1 MKVTL
6 FDFQKDALND
16 LRKAL
21 VKARQGAS
29 SDDQH
34 VVAFSAATGS
44 GKTIIM
50 TALFEAI
57 LDEPD
62 DQLAWP
68 LDWTPQ
74 PDAVI
79 LWVSDM
85 PELNEQTKLKI
96 ESKSDRVYRVNQLI
110 TIDAHFDA
118 PRLDGG
124 RIYFIN
130 TQKLAINQPLT
141 NRGDGRQHLIWET
154 LTNTALAIPD
164 RFYVVIDEAHRGMTS
179 GKGAQAAQ
187 TLMQRFLLGYPEV
200 GLVKM
205 PLVVGVSATP
215 KRFLDLLAH
224 AEHTITTHTVA
235 VPPEEVRKSGLLKD
249 RILIHHPETA
259 TTAEMALLEEAARR
273 WGQMTVAWSS
283 YCNDEK
289 EQTVW
294 PVLVVQVENGTDRL
308 LTKTDLGAAL
318 TVIESAI
325 GRRLNE
331 GEVAHAMHDTGD
343 LDVGGR
349 RVRKV
354 EASRIDGDKNIGVV
368 FFKSSLSTGW
378 DCPRAE
384 VMMSFRRAE
393 DHTYIAQL
401 LGRMV
406 RTPLARRIE
415 KDAALNDVHLFLPYF
430 DTSAVESVVASLHN
444 AEDVPPS
451 ETGSS
456 RKLVVLKRREGTEA
470 IFMALDEV
478 VTYRVNAA
486 RAQNPLRRYMAISR
500 SLTIDEIDEEA
511 WGAAKRQIVE
521 WMGLRIDAIK
531 VAGQFDAAA
540 NAINKVGLRTLAVNN
555 GTGVAEPTADYYIDA
570 SGVDIDRLFE
580 EAGRAFSHGLQME
593 YWRAHADRDA
603 LEVKVEAIVLACNPS
618 AMATLEAFAELAF
631 DALYDQ
637 HKKAIS
643 KLKEQ
648 RRANYEKLRLA
659 TAKPNVVPWHL
670 PVSIDFKREQTDP
683 LWERHLYVENN
694 GQFRAD
700 LGSWEASVLKEELAK
715 TEVVGWLRNV
725 DRKPWSL
732 EIPYE
737 TGGDVRPMFPDL
749 VVVRKVGDEFAIDI
763 LEPHDPSLSDN
774 FEKAVGLAKFA
785 DKHGAMFGRIQL
797 IRKQSSACGEHF
809 VRLEINQAATI
820 KKLLLITSNP
830 QLDDLFAKCAS
841 GGGTQA

>member
-1 MKVTL
+1 MKVSL
-6 FDFQKDALND
+6 FDFQRDALHL
-16 LRKAL
+16 LRDKILA
-21 VKARQGAS
+21 ARKFAS
-29 SDDQH
+29 SQQPQAI
-34 VVAFSAATGS
+34 AFSAPTGS
-44 GKTIIM
+44 GKTIMM

-57 LDEPD
+57 LDQPD
-62 DQLAWP
+62 DELAWP
-68 LDWTPQ
+68 LDWEPQ
-74 PDAVI
+74 SDAVI

-96 ESKSDRVYRVNQLI
+96 ESKSNKVYRVNQLI

-130 TQKLAINQPLT
+130 TQKLAVNQPLT

-164 RFYVVIDEAHRGMTS
+164 RFYVVIDEAHRGMTA
-179 GKGAQAAQ
+179 GRGAQAAQ
-187 TLMQRFLLGYPEV
+187 TLMQRFVLGYPEV

-205 PLVVGVSATP
+205 PLVIGVSATP
-215 KRFLDLLAH
+215 KRFMDLLEH
-224 AEHTITTHTVA
+224 APRTIHKIA
-235 VPPEEVRKSGLLKD
+235 IPADEVRKSGLLKD
-249 RILIHHPETA
+249 RILIHHPEAA

-273 WGQMTVAWSS
+273 WGQMTTAWGA
-283 YCNDEK
+283 YCKDEQ
-289 EQTVW
+289 EQVVW
-294 PVLVVQVENGTDRL
+294 PVLVVQVENGSDRQ
-308 LTKTDLGAAL
+308 LTRTDLGDAL

-343 LDVGGR
+343 LDIGGR

-354 EASRIDGDKNIGVV
+354 DASRIDADKNIGVV
-368 FFKSSLSTGW
+368 FFKTSLSTGW

-430 DTSAVESVVASLHN
+430 DTQAVESVVASLHN
-444 AEDVPPS
+444 AEDVPPA

-456 RKLVVLKRREGTEA
+456 RNLVVLKRRDGTED
-470 IFMALDEV
+470 IFAELDGLI
-478 VTYRVNAA
+478 TYRVNAA
-486 RAQNPLRRYMAISR
+486 RAQSPLRRYMAIAR
-500 SLTIDEIDEEA
+500 SLTTDEIDDDT
-511 WGAAKRQIVE
+511 WDVAKRQIVE
-521 WMGLRIDAIK
+521 WMGQRIAAIK
-531 VAGQFDAAA
+531 DAGQFNAAA
-540 NAINKVGLRTLAVNN
+540 KAITQVGLRTLAVQN
-555 GTGVAEPTADYYIDA
+555 GTGVSEPAADYHIDA
-570 SGVDIDRLFE
+570 SDVDIDRLFE
-580 EAGRAFSHGLQME
+580 EAGRAFSHGLQMD

-603 LEVKVEAIVLACNPS
+603 LEVKVEAIVLARN
-618 AMATLEAFAELAF
+618 AAEMAKLEAQAEAAF

-637 HKKAIS
+637 HKKAIF

-659 TAKPNVVPWHL
+659 TAQPNEVPWHL
-670 PVSIDFKREQTDP
+670 PAAIDFKRLPTDP
-683 LWERHLYVENN
+683 LWERHLYVEAN
-694 GQFRAD
+694 GQFRAE
-700 LGSWEASVLKEELAK
+700 LGTWEAAVLKEELAK
-715 TEVVGWLRNV
+715 PEVVGWLRNL

-732 EIPYE
+732 EIPYAS
-737 TGGDVRPMFPDL
+737 GGDVRPMFPDL
-749 VVVRKVGDEFAIDI
+749 VVVRKSGSEFAIDI

-785 DKHGAMFGRIQL
+785 EKHGALFGRIQL
-797 IRKQSSACGEHF
+797 IRKQSSAGGEHF
-809 VRLEINQAATI
+809 ARLEINQAATI

-830 QLDDLFAKCAS
+830 QLDELFEAAS
-841 GGGTQA
+841 K

>member
-1 MKVTL
+1 MKVSL
-6 FDFQKDALND
+6 FDFQKDALHL
-16 LRKAL
+16 LRDKIVA
-21 VKARQGAS
+21 ARKFAS
-29 SDDQH
+29 SDNPQAI
-34 VVAFSAATGS
+34 AFSAPTGS
-44 GKTIIM
+44 GKTIMM

-57 LDEPD
+57 LDQPD
-62 DQLAWP
+62 DELAWP
-68 LDWTPQ
+68 LDWVPQ
-74 PDAVI
+74 SDAVI

-96 ESKSDRVYRVNQLI
+96 ESKSNKVYRVNQLI
-110 TIDAHFDA
+110 TIDSHFDA
-118 PRLDGG
+118 PRLEGG

-130 TQKLAINQPLT
+130 TQKLAVNQPLT

-154 LTNTALAIPD
+154 LTNTAQAAPD
-164 RFYVVIDEAHRGMTS
+164 RFYVVIDEAHRGMTA
-179 GKGAQAAQ
+179 GRGAQAAQ
-187 TLMQRFLLGYPEV
+187 TLMQRFLLGHPEV

-205 PLVVGVSATP
+205 PLVLGVSATP
-215 KRFLDLLAH
+215 KRFMDLLEH
-224 AEHTITTHTVA
+224 APHTIHKIA
-235 VPPEEVRKSGLLKD
+235 IPAEEVRKSGLLKD
-249 RILIHHPETA
+249 RILIHHPEAA

-273 WGQMTVAWSS
+273 WGQMTTAWGA
-283 YCNDEK
+283 YCK
-289 EQTVW
+289 EEQEQVVW
-294 PVLVVQVENGTDRL
+294 PVLVVQVENGSDRQ
-308 LTKTDLGAAL
+308 LTRTDLGAAL

-331 GEVAHAMHDTGD
+331 GEVVHAMHDTGD
-343 LDVGGR
+343 LDIGGR

-354 EASRIDGDKNIGVV
+354 DASRIDADKNIGVV
-368 FFKSSLSTGW
+368 FFKTSLSTGW

-430 DTSAVESVVASLHN
+430 DTDAVNSVVVSLHN
-444 AEDVPPS
+444 AEDVPPA

-456 RKLVVLKRREGTEA
+456 RHLVVLKRREATDD
-470 IFMALDEV
+470 IFAALDQV

-486 RAQNPLRRYMAISR
+486 RAQSPLRRYMAISR
-500 SLTIDEIDEEA
+500 SLTMDEIDEDT
-511 WGAAKRQIVE
+511 WDAAKHQIVD
-521 WMGLRIDAIK
+521 WMGQRIVAIK
-531 VAGQFDAAA
+531 AAGQFDAAA
-540 NAINKVGLRTLAVNN
+540 KAITQVGLRTLAVNN
-555 GTGVAEPTADYYIDA
+555 GTGATEPAPDYHIDA
-570 SGVDIDRLFE
+570 SDIDIDRLFE
-580 EAGRAFSHGLQME
+580 EAGRIFSHSLQMD

-603 LEVKVEAIVLACNPS
+603 QDVKVEAIVLART
-618 AMATLEAFAELAF
+618 AAEMAGLEARAEAAF

-659 TAKPNVVPWHL
+659 TAKPNEVPWNL
-670 PVSIDFKREQTDP
+670 PEAIDFKRLPTDP
-683 LWERHLYVENN
+683 LWERHLYVGSN
-694 GQFRAD
+694 GQFRAE
-700 LGSWEASVLKEELAK
+700 LGSWEAGVLKEELLRPD
-715 TEVVGWLRNV
+715 VVGWLRNL

-749 VVVRKVGDEFAIDI
+749 VVVRKVDSEYFIDI
-763 LEPHDPSLSDN
+763 LEPHDPSLADN

-785 DKHGAMFGRIQL
+785 DKHGGLFGRIQL
-797 IRKQSSACGEHF
+797 IRKQSSAGGEHF
-809 VRLEINQAATI
+809 ARLEINQSATI

-830 QLDDLFAKCAS
+830 QLDELFAAV
-841 GGGTQA
+841 

>member
-1 MKVTL
+1 MKFTL
-6 FDFQKDALND
+6 FDFQKDALSD
-16 LRKAL
+16 LRNAL
-21 VKARQGAS
+21 VKARRGVS

-34 VVAFSAATGS
+34 VVSFSAATGS
-44 GKTIIM
+44 GKTIMM

-68 LDWTPQ
+68 LDWAPQ

-96 ESKSDRVYRVNQLI
+96 ESTSDKVYRVNQLI

-118 PRLDGG
+118 QRLDGG

-130 TQKLAINQPLT
+130 TQKLAVNQPLT
-141 NRGDGRQHLIWET
+141 NRGDGRQYLIWET
-154 LTNTALAIPD
+154 LTNTARAIPD

-179 GKGAQAAQ
+179 GRGAQAAQ

-205 PLVVGVSATP
+205 PLVIGVSATP
-215 KRFLDLLAH
+215 KRFQDLIAQ
-224 AEHTITTHTVA
+224 AEHTVTTHKVV

-249 RILIHHPETA
+249 RILIHHPEAT

-273 WGQMTVAWSS
+273 WAQMTQTWGA
-283 YCNDEK
+283 YCEDENEK
-289 EQTVW
+289 TVW
-294 PVLVVQVENGTDRL
+294 PVLVVQVENGSDRE
-308 LTKTDLGAAL
+308 LTRTDLAAAL

-325 GRRLNE
+325 GRRLHE

-354 EASRIDGDKNIGVV
+354 EASRIDADKSVGVV
-368 FFKSSLSTGW
+368 FFKTSLSTGW

-430 DTSAVESVVASLHN
+430 DTGAVETVVASLHN
-444 AEDVPPS
+444 AEDVPPA

-456 RKLVVLKRREGTEA
+456 RKLVILKRREGA
-470 IFMALDEV
+470 DDIFAALDEL

-486 RAQNPLRRYMAISR
+486 RAQSPLRRYMAISR
-500 SLTIDEIDEEA
+500 SLTIDEIDEDT
-511 WGAAKRQIVE
+511 WDTAKRQIVE
-521 WMGLRIDAIK
+521 WMGQRIAAIK
-531 VAGQFDAAA
+531 AAGQFDAAA
-540 NAINKVGLRTLAVNN
+540 KAVTQVDLRTLVFNN
-555 GTGVAEPTADYYIDA
+555 GTGATAPDPAKYTVGA
-570 SGVDIDRLFE
+570 SDVDIDRLFE

-603 LEVKVEAIVLACNPS
+603 LEVKVEAIVLARNAPEV
-618 AMATLEAFAELAF
+618 AVLETLADAAF
-631 DALYDQ
+631 DALYDK
-637 HKKAIS
+637 HKRAIYR
-643 KLKEQ
+643 LNEQ
-648 RRANYEKLRLA
+648 RRTRYEKLRLA
-659 TAKPNVVPWHL
+659 TARPNEVPWHM
-670 PVSIDFKREQTDP
+670 PASIDFKRLPTDP
-683 LWERHLYVENN
+683 LWERHLYIESN
-694 GQFRAD
+694 GQFRAE
-700 LGSWEASVLKEELAK
+700 LGSWEADVLREELN
-715 TEVVGWLRNV
+715 TPEVVGWLRNL

-749 VVVRKVGDEFAIDI
+749 VVVRKVGGDYVVDI
-763 LEPHDPSLSDN
+763 LEPHDHSLADN

-785 DKHGAMFGRIQL
+785 ERHGALFGRIQL
-797 IRKQSSACGEHF
+797 IRKQSSSGGERY
-809 VRLEINQAATI
+809 VRLEVNKQETIQA
-820 KKLLLITSNP
+820 LLPITSNP
-830 QLDDLFAKCAS
+830 LLDALFDRLGS
-841 GGGTQA
+841 

>member
-21 VKARQGAS
+21 VKARQGVS

-44 GKTIIM
+44 GKTIMM

-68 LDWTPQ
+68 LDWVPQ

-130 TQKLAINQPLT
+130 TQKLAVNQPLT

-154 LTNTALAIPD
+154 LTNTARAIPD

-187 TLMQRFLLGYPEV
+187 TLMQRFLLGHPDS

-205 PLVVGVSATP
+205 PMVIGVSATP
-215 KRFLDLLAH
+215 RRFLDLIAA
-224 AEHTITTHTVA
+224 AEHSVTTHKVA
-235 VPPEEVRKSGLLKD
+235 VPAEEVRKSGLLKD

-273 WGQMTVAWSS
+273 WGQMTTSWSA
-283 YCNDEK
+283 YCYEENEK
-289 EQTVW
+289 FVW
-294 PVLVVQVENGTDRL
+294 PVLVVQVENGSDRQ

-331 GEVAHAMHDTGD
+331 GEVVHAMHDTGD
-343 LDVGGR
+343 LDIGGR

-354 EASRIDGDKNIGVV
+354 DASRIDADKNIGVV
-368 FFKSSLSTGW
+368 FFKTSLSTGW

-430 DTSAVESVVASLHN
+430 DTNAVKSVVASLHN
-444 AEDVPPS
+444 AEDVPPA

-456 RKLVVLKRREGTEA
+456 HNLVILKRREGTED
-470 IFMALDEV
+470 IFNSLVET

-486 RAQNPLRRYMAISR
+486 RAQSPLRRLMAISR
-500 SLTIDEIDEEA
+500 SLTLDEIDDRA
-511 WGAAKRQIVE
+511 WAVAKRQIVE
-521 WMGLRIDAIK
+521 WMGERIIAIK
-531 VAGQFDAAA
+531 TADQFNVSA
-540 NAINKVGLRTLAVNN
+540 NTITQVGLRTLTVNN
-555 GTGVAEPTADYYIDA
+555 GTGIAEPTADYNIDA
-570 SGVDIDRLFE
+570 TSVDIDRLFE
-580 EAGRAFSHGLQME
+580 EAGRVFSNGLQME
-593 YWRAHADRDA
+593 YWRTNAERDA
-603 LEVKVEAIVLACNPS
+603 QEVKVEVIVLARNS
-618 AMATLEAFAELAF
+618 AEMAALESKAESAF
-631 DALYDQ
+631 DNLYDL
-637 HKKAIS
+637 HKKAIYQ
-643 KLKEQ
+643 LKEQ
-648 RRANYEKLRLA
+648 RRSSYDKLRLA
-659 TAKPNVVPWHL
+659 TAKPTEVPWHL
-670 PVSIDFKREQTDP
+670 PASIDFKRQQTDP
-683 LWERHLYVENN
+683 VWERHLYVENN
-694 GQFRAD
+694 GLFRAE
-700 LGSWEASVLKEELAK
+700 LGSWEAEVLKEELAK
-715 TEVVGWLRNV
+715 PDVVGWLRNL
-725 DRKPWSL
+725 DRKLWSL

-737 TGGDVRPMFPDL
+737 TGGSVRPMFPDL
-749 VVVRKVGDEFAIDI
+749 VVVRKVGCKFEIDI

-785 DKHGAMFGRIQL
+785 EKHGAQFGRIQL
-797 IRKQSSACGEHF
+797 IRKMTSAGGEHF
-809 VRLEINQAATI
+809 ARLEINQTAMI
-820 KKLLLITSNP
+820 KKLLLINGNP
-830 QLDDLFAKCAS
+830 QLDDLFKNHS
-841 GGGTQA
+841 

>member
-21 VKARQGAS
+21 VKARQGVS

-44 GKTIIM
+44 GKTIMM

-68 LDWTPQ
+68 LDWVPQ

-130 TQKLAINQPLT
+130 TQKLAVNQPLT

-154 LTNTALAIPD
+154 LTNTARAIPD
-164 RFYVVIDEAHRGMTS
+164 RFYVVIDEAHRGMIS
-179 GKGAQAAQ
+179 GRGAQAAQ
-187 TLMQRFLLGYPEV
+187 TLMQRFLLGHPDS

-205 PLVVGVSATP
+205 PMVIGVSATP
-215 KRFLDLLAH
+215 RRFLDLIAA
-224 AEHTITTHTVA
+224 AEHSVTTHKVA
-235 VPPEEVRKSGLLKD
+235 VPAEEVRKSGLLKD

-273 WGQMTVAWSS
+273 WGQMTTSWST
-283 YCNDEK
+283 YCHEEN
-289 EQTVW
+289 EQFVW
-294 PVLVVQVENGTDRL
+294 PVLVVQVENGSDRQ

-331 GEVAHAMHDTGD
+331 GEVVHAMHDTGD
-343 LDVGGR
+343 LDIGGR

-354 EASRIDGDKNIGVV
+354 DASRIDADKNIGVV
-368 FFKSSLSTGW
+368 FFKTSLSTGW

-430 DTSAVESVVASLHN
+430 DTNAVKSVVASLHN
-444 AEDVPPS
+444 AEDVPPA

-456 RKLVVLKRREGTEA
+456 HNLVILKRREGTED
-470 IFMALDEV
+470 IFNSLVET

-486 RAQNPLRRYMAISR
+486 RAQSPLRRLMAISR
-500 SLTIDEIDEEA
+500 SLTLDEIDDRA
-511 WGAAKRQIVE
+511 WAVAKRQIVE
-521 WMGLRIDAIK
+521 WMGERIIAIK
-531 VAGQFDAAA
+531 TADQFNVSA
-540 NAINKVGLRTLAVNN
+540 NTITQVGLRTLTVNN
-555 GTGVAEPTADYYIDA
+555 GTGIAEPTADYNIDA
-570 SGVDIDRLFE
+570 TSVDIDRLFE
-580 EAGRAFSHGLQME
+580 EAGRVFSNGLQME
-593 YWRAHADRDA
+593 YWRTNAERDA
-603 LEVKVEAIVLACNPS
+603 QEVKVEVIVLARNS
-618 AMATLEAFAELAF
+618 AEMAALESKAESAF
-631 DALYDQ
+631 DNLYDL
-637 HKKAIS
+637 HKKAIYQ
-643 KLKEQ
+643 LKEQ
-648 RRANYEKLRLA
+648 RRSSYDKLRLA
-659 TAKPNVVPWHL
+659 TAKPTEVPWHL
-670 PVSIDFKREQTDP
+670 PASIDFKRQQTDP
-683 LWERHLYVENN
+683 VWERHLYVENN
-694 GQFRAD
+694 GLFRAE
-700 LGSWEASVLKEELAK
+700 LGSWEAEVLKEELAK
-715 TEVVGWLRNV
+715 PDVVGWLRNL
-725 DRKPWSL
+725 DRKLWSL

-737 TGGDVRPMFPDL
+737 TGGSVRSMFPDL
-749 VVVRKVGDEFAIDI
+749 VVVRKVGCKFEIDI

-785 DKHGAMFGRIQL
+785 EKHGAQFGRIQL
-797 IRKQSSACGEHF
+797 IRKMTSAGGEHF
-809 VRLEINQAATI
+809 ARLEINQTAMI
-820 KKLLLITSNP
+820 KKLLLINGNP
-830 QLDDLFAKCAS
+830 QLDDLFKNHS
-841 GGGTQA
+841 

>member
-1 MKVTL
+1 MKVSL
-6 FDFQKDALND
+6 FDFQRDALHL
-16 LRKAL
+16 LRDKILA
-21 VKARQGAS
+21 ARKFAS
-29 SDDQH
+29 SQQPQAI
-34 VVAFSAATGS
+34 AFSAPTGS
-44 GKTIIM
+44 GKTIMM

-57 LDEPD
+57 LDQPD
-62 DQLAWP
+62 DELAWP
-68 LDWTPQ
+68 LDWEPQ

-96 ESKSDRVYRVNQLI
+96 ESKSNKVYRVNQLI

-130 TQKLAINQPLT
+130 TQKLAVNQPLT

-164 RFYVVIDEAHRGMTS
+164 RFYVVIDEAHRGMTA
-179 GKGAQAAQ
+179 GRGAQAAQ
-187 TLMQRFLLGYPEV
+187 TLMQRFVLGYPEV

-205 PLVVGVSATP
+205 PLVIGVSATP
-215 KRFLDLLAH
+215 KRFMDLLEH
-224 AEHTITTHTVA
+224 APHTIHKIA
-235 VPPEEVRKSGLLKD
+235 IPADEVRKSGLLKD
-249 RILIHHPETA
+249 RILIHHPEAA

-273 WGQMTVAWSS
+273 WGQMTTAWGA
-283 YCNDEK
+283 YCKDEQ
-289 EQTVW
+289 EQLVW
-294 PVLVVQVENGTDRL
+294 PVLVVQVENGSDRQ
-308 LTKTDLGAAL
+308 LTRTDLADAL

-343 LDVGGR
+343 LDIGGR

-354 EASRIDGDKNIGVV
+354 DASRIDADKNIGVV
-368 FFKSSLSTGW
+368 FFKTSLSTGW

-430 DTSAVESVVASLHN
+430 DTQAVESVVASLHN
-444 AEDVPPS
+444 AEDVPPA

-456 RKLVVLKRREGTEA
+456 RNLVVLKRREGMEE
-470 IFMALDEV
+470 IFAELDGLI
-478 VTYRVNAA
+478 TYRVNAA
-486 RAQNPLRRYMAISR
+486 RAQSPLRRYMAIAR
-500 SLTIDEIDEEA
+500 SLTMDEIDDDT
-511 WGAAKRQIVE
+511 WDVAKRQIVD
-521 WMGLRIDAIK
+521 WMGQRIAAIK
-531 VAGQFDAAA
+531 AAGQFNAAA
-540 NAINKVGLRTLAVNN
+540 KAITQVGLRTLAVQN
-555 GTGVAEPTADYYIDA
+555 GTGVSEPAADYHIDA
-570 SGVDIDRLFE
+570 SDVDIDRLFE
-580 EAGRAFSHGLQME
+580 EAGRAFSHGLQMD

-603 LEVKVEAIVLACNPS
+603 LEVKVEAIVLARN
-618 AMATLEAFAELAF
+618 AAEMAKLEAQAEAAF

-637 HKKAIS
+637 HKKAIF

-659 TAKPNVVPWHL
+659 TAQPNEVPWHL
-670 PVSIDFKREQTDP
+670 PAAIDFKRLPTDP
-683 LWERHLYVENN
+683 LWERHLYVEGN
-694 GQFRAD
+694 GQFRAE
-700 LGSWEASVLKEELAK
+700 LGSWEAAVLKEELAK
-715 TEVVGWLRNV
+715 PEVVGWLRNL

-732 EIPYE
+732 EIPYAS
-737 TGGDVRPMFPDL
+737 GGDVRPMFPDL
-749 VVVRKVGDEFAIDI
+749 VVVRKNGSEFAIDI

-785 DKHGAMFGRIQL
+785 EKHGALFGRIQL
-797 IRKQSSACGEHF
+797 IRKQSTAGGEHF
-809 VRLEINQAATI
+809 ARLEINQAATI

-830 QLDDLFAKCAS
+830 QLDELFAAAS
-841 GGGTQA
+841 K

>member
-1 MKVTL
+1 MKVSL
-6 FDFQKDALND
+6 FDFQRDALHL
-16 LRKAL
+16 LRDKILA
-21 VKARQGAS
+21 ARKFAS
-29 SDDQH
+29 SQQPQAI
-34 VVAFSAATGS
+34 AFSAPTGS
-44 GKTIIM
+44 GKTIMM

-57 LDEPD
+57 LDQPD
-62 DQLAWP
+62 DELAWP
-68 LDWTPQ
+68 LDWEPQ
-74 PDAVI
+74 SDAVI

-96 ESKSDRVYRVNQLI
+96 ESKSNKVYRVNQLI

-130 TQKLAINQPLT
+130 TQKLAVNQPLT

-164 RFYVVIDEAHRGMTS
+164 RFYVVIDEAHRGMTA
-179 GKGAQAAQ
+179 GRGAQAAQ

-205 PLVVGVSATP
+205 PLVIGVSATP
-215 KRFLDLLAH
+215 KRFMDLLEH
-224 AEHTITTHTVA
+224 APHTIHKIA
-235 VPPEEVRKSGLLKD
+235 IPADEVRKSGLLKD
-249 RILIHHPETA
+249 RILIHHPEA
-259 TTAEMALLEEAARR
+259 STTAEMALLEEAARR
-273 WGQMTVAWSS
+273 WGQMTTAWGA
-283 YCNDEK
+283 YCKDER
-289 EQTVW
+289 EQVVW
-294 PVLVVQVENGTDRL
+294 PVLVVQVENGSDRQ
-308 LTKTDLGAAL
+308 LTRTDLADAL

-343 LDVGGR
+343 LDIGGR

-354 EASRIDGDKNIGVV
+354 DASRIDADKNIGVV
-368 FFKSSLSTGW
+368 FFKTSLSTGW

-430 DTSAVESVVASLHN
+430 DTQAVESVVASLHN
-444 AEDVPPS
+444 AEDVPPA

-456 RKLVVLKRREGTEA
+456 RNLVVLKRREGTED
-470 IFMALDEV
+470 IFAELDGLI
-478 VTYRVNAA
+478 TYRVNAA
-486 RAQNPLRRYMAISR
+486 RAQSPLRRYMAIAR
-500 SLTIDEIDEEA
+500 SLTTDEIDDDT
-511 WGAAKRQIVE
+511 WDIAKRQIVE
-521 WMGLRIDAIK
+521 WMGQRIAAIK
-531 VAGQFDAAA
+531 TAGQFNAAA
-540 NAINKVGLRTLAVNN
+540 KAITQVGLRTLAVQN
-555 GTGVAEPTADYYIDA
+555 GTGVSEPAADYHIDA
-570 SGVDIDRLFE
+570 SDVDIDRLFE
-580 EAGRAFSHGLQME
+580 EAGRAFSHGLQMD
-593 YWRAHADRDA
+593 YWRAHADREA
-603 LEVKVEAIVLACNPS
+603 LEVKVEAIVLARN
-618 AMATLEAFAELAF
+618 AAEMAKLEAQAEAAF

-637 HKKAIS
+637 HKKAIF

-659 TAKPNVVPWHL
+659 TALPNEVPWHL
-670 PVSIDFKREQTDP
+670 PAAIDFKRLPTDP
-683 LWERHLYVENN
+683 LWGRHLYVEAN
-694 GQFRAD
+694 GQFRAE
-700 LGSWEASVLKEELAK
+700 LGSWEAAVLKEELAK
-715 TEVVGWLRNV
+715 PEVVGWLRNL

-732 EIPYE
+732 EIPYAS
-737 TGGDVRPMFPDL
+737 GGDVRPMFPDL
-749 VVVRKVGDEFAIDI
+749 VVVRKSGSEFAIDI

-785 DKHGAMFGRIQL
+785 EKHGALFGHIQL
-797 IRKQSSACGEHF
+797 IRKQSSAGGEHF
-809 VRLEINQAATI
+809 ARLEINQAAMI

-830 QLDDLFAKCAS
+830 QLDELFAAAS
-841 GGGTQA
+841 K

>member
-21 VKARQGAS
+21 VKARQGVS
-29 SDDQH
+29 LDDQH

-44 GKTIIM
+44 GKTIMM

-68 LDWTPQ
+68 LDWAPQ

-96 ESKSDRVYRVNQLI
+96 ESKSDKVYRVNQLV
-110 TIDAHFDA
+110 TIDAYFDA
-118 PRLDGG
+118 ARLEGG

-141 NRGDGRQHLIWET
+141 NRGDGREHLIWET
-154 LTNTALAIPD
+154 LTNTARAIPD

-205 PLVVGVSATP
+205 PMVIGVSATP
-215 KRFLDLLAH
+215 KRFLDLIAN
-224 AEHTITTHTVA
+224 AEHTVTTHKVTVPA
-235 VPPEEVRKSGLLKD
+235 EEVRKSGLLKD
-249 RILIHHPETA
+249 RIVIHHPEAA

-273 WGQMTVAWSS
+273 WRQMTAAWGS
-283 YCNDEK
+283 YCQAEK
-289 EQTVW
+289 EPTVW
-294 PVLVVQVENGTDRL
+294 PVLVVQVENGS
-308 LTKTDLGAAL
+308 KTDLDAAL

-354 EASRIDGDKNIGVV
+354 EASRIDADKNIGVV
-368 FFKSSLSTGW
+368 FFKTSLSTGW

-384 VMMSFRRAE
+384 VMMSFRRAA

-430 DTSAVESVVASLHN
+430 DTGAVESVVASLHN
-444 AEDVPPS
+444 AEDVPPA

-456 RKLVVLKRREGTEA
+456 RHLVVLKRREGTEA
-470 IFMALDEV
+470 AFAALDELI
-478 VTYRVNAA
+478 TYRVNAA
-486 RAQNPLRRYMAISR
+486 RAQSPLRRYMAITR
-500 SLTIDEIDEEA
+500 SLTIDEIDDDA
-511 WGAAKRQIVE
+511 WATAKRQIVE
-521 WMGLRIDAIK
+521 WMGQHVAAIK
-531 VAGQFDAAA
+531 SAGQFDAAA
-540 NAINKVGLRTLAVNN
+540 KAITQVGLRTLTVNN
-555 GTGVAEPTADYYIDA
+555 GTGVAEPAADYHIDA

-593 YWRAHADRDA
+593 YWRAHADRDP
-603 LEVKVEAIVLACNPS
+603 LEVKVESIVLARD
-618 AMATLEAFAELAF
+618 AAEMAALESQAEVAF

-637 HKKAIS
+637 HKKSIS

-648 RRANYEKLRLA
+648 RRTNYEKLRLA
-659 TAKPNVVPWHL
+659 TAKPNEVPWHL
-670 PVSIDFKREQTDP
+670 PASIDFRRLPTDD
-683 LWERHLYVENN
+683 LWERHLYVEGN
-694 GQFRAD
+694 GQFRTE
-700 LGSWEASVLKEELAK
+700 LGGWEKGVLKEELAK
-715 TEVVGWLRNV
+715 PEVVGWLRNL

-737 TGGDVRPMFPDL
+737 TGGDIRPMFPDL
-749 VVVRKVGDEFAIDI
+749 VVIREVGGEYLADI
-763 LEPHDPSLSDN
+763 LEPHDPSLGDN

-785 DKHGAMFGRIQL
+785 EKHGALFGRIQL
-797 IRKQSSACGEHF
+797 IRKQSSAGGEHF
-809 VRLEINQAATI
+809 ARLEINQAATI

-830 QLDDLFAKCAS
+830 QLDELFTALAGK
-841 GGGTQA
+841 

>member
-6 FDFQKDALND
+6 FDFQKDALSD

-21 VKARQGAS
+21 VKARQGVS

-57 LDEPD
+57 LNEPD

-68 LDWTPQ
+68 LDWAPQ

-96 ESKSDRVYRVNQLI
+96 ESKSDKVYRVNQLI

-118 PRLDGG
+118 PRLNGG

-130 TQKLAINQPLT
+130 TQKLAVNQPLT

-154 LTNTALAIPD
+154 LTNTAWAIPD

-179 GKGAQAAQ
+179 GRGAQAAQ

-205 PLVVGVSATP
+205 PLVIGVSATP
-215 KRFLDLLAH
+215 KRFLDLIAH
-224 AEHTITTHTVA
+224 AEHTVTTHKVF
-235 VPPEEVRKSGLLKD
+235 VPAEEVRKSGLLKD
-249 RILIHHPETA
+249 RILIHHPEAT
-259 TTAEMALLEEAARR
+259 TTAEMALLAEAARR
-273 WGQMTVAWSS
+273 WGQMTLGWAV
-283 YCNDEK
+283 YCKDEQ

-294 PVLVVQVENGTDRL
+294 PVLVVQVENGSDRL
-308 LTKTDLGAAL
+308 LTKTDLSAAL
-318 TVIESAI
+318 IVIESAI

-354 EASRIDGDKNIGVV
+354 EASRIDADKSIGVV
-368 FFKSSLSTGW
+368 FFKTSLSTGW

-430 DTSAVESVVASLHN
+430 DTGAVESVVASLHN
-444 AEDVPPS
+444 AEDVPPA

-456 RKLVVLKRREGTEA
+456 RNLVVLKRREGA
-470 IFMALDEV
+470 GDIFTALDDV

-486 RAQNPLRRYMAISR
+486 RAQSPLRRYMAISR
-500 SLTIDEIDEEA
+500 SLTIDEIDDDS
-511 WGAAKRQIVE
+511 WDAAKRQIVE
-521 WMGLRIDAIK
+521 WMGQRIAAIK
-531 VAGQFDAAA
+531 AAGQFGLAAK
-540 NAINKVGLRTLAVNN
+540 AITQVVLRTLAVNN
-555 GTGVAEPTADYYIDA
+555 GTGEAAPTADYHIDA
-570 SGVDIDRLFE
+570 SDVDIDRLFE

-603 LEVKVEAIVLACNPS
+603 LGVKVEAIVLARNAAEMS
-618 AMATLEAFAELAF
+618 GLESLAEEAF

-637 HKKAIS
+637 HKKVIN

-648 RRANYEKLRLA
+648 RRVIYEKLRLA
-659 TAKPNVVPWHL
+659 TAKPSEVPWHL
-670 PVSIDFKREQTDP
+670 PMSIDFKRLPTDP
-683 LWERHLYVENN
+683 LWDRHLYLESN
-694 GQFRAD
+694 GQFRAE
-700 LGSWEASVLKEELAK
+700 LGGWEADVLKEELARP
-715 TEVVGWLRNV
+715 EVVAWLRNL

-749 VVVRKVGDEFAIDI
+749 VVVRKVGDDFLIDI

-785 DKHGAMFGRIQL
+785 EKHGALFGRIQL
-797 IRKQSSACGEHF
+797 IRKHSSAGGEHY
-809 VRLEINQAATI
+809 VRLEINKQATI
-820 KKLLLITSNP
+820 QALLPITSNP
-830 QLDDLFAKCAS
+830 LLDALFERF
-841 GGGTQA
+841 GV